1 MIEGLRMANFEGYG
15 IQCVQPNLIHH
26 PTINLHQLTKSMRKP
41 VGLTTL
47 QANTVLV
54 TYAQVL

>member
-1 MIEGLRMANFEGYG
+1 MTGGLRTVNFEGYG

-41 VGLTTL
+41 LSV
-47 QANTVLV
+47 
-54 TYAQVL
+54 